1 MGYEIDGEISARE
14 KSFSSSLLKI
24 CFDGREIFQFEV
36 SISDAC
42 FRSQ

>member
-1 MGYEIDGEISARE
+1 MGYEIDGEMSARE